1 MWCIVTCGVAALVE
15 ALMGFQFNHVGGGTK
30 TRRPIALHM
39 KYNASC
45 VEPACYLVSENDAE
59 AEHEMSLPELQE
71 HIESENRRLEAES
84 GFWSKDIVAKIEYKF
99 CPNLTIVDTPGLIA
113 AAPGRRNG
121 SMQSNAR
128 AVESVVRG
136 KMEQQDHIILCLEDS
151 SDWSN
156 ATTRRLVMNADP
168 ELRRTVLVATKLDT
182 RLPQFSRA
190 SDVEQ
195 FLRPPTHLVSPNVL
209 GGGPF
214 FTSVPSGRVGTVRDA
229 VFRTN
234 EHFRDALAQQEHHD
248 VSELERRLDRRLE
261 PSEASHVGVS
271 QLRRYLEKLLRK
283 RYLENVPSIV
293 PVLEREQRTASNKLQ
308 ETERELESLDSDRL
322 KDRGRQFYSA
332 FLGKLPLLLRG
343 TMMAPPSRF
352 GETLADE
359 HIRGGSFIGEEG
371 RPLSATER
379 AVPNSEQ
386 RLFGGAQYHRAL
398 EEFRTTVG
406 SIKCPQV
413 TREDIVNASGLD
425 ELHDGAN
432 YARTACVIGVAKA
445 RDMLEPFLHQL
456 GYRMA
461 HVARR
466 LLPISMYLLQ
476 REGKFLHGHE
486 KFLKAIGSSFHAFV
500 DECQQDCQSKVLE
513 DLRSTT
519 EFVSWSLHSGNSAAL
534 RTVLGTAAST
544 SNGASSDGSHSASS
558 SSDSSPNNGSNTN
571 GKQTKA
577 QQQQQLAQR
586 HAEEQH
592 SRTKLIDLVEN
603 TLWSRALAGVTHDVV
618 SALVEQVFNGIR
630 DHFVQAA
637 ELKFNCF
644 FLMPLINEFP
654 ARLRSEMEQ
663 AFAQDTDGVF
673 DVASARSA
681 LEKQTERLQREMSQ
695 MERIQEKFQTIHAQL
710 CNLQQPGQQQPQPSP
725 AQQYSTNLHHYD
737 ERNDTAAQ
745 QQQQHVSASRSSSI
759 ATFRNNSSQQGSPAS
774 RRGHAGLHDG
784 STGATPKHRSDT
796 YENRTP
802 LSQRYNV

>member
-1 MWCIVTCGVAALVE
+1 
-15 ALMGFQFNHVGGGTK
+15 MGFQFNHVGGGTK

-39 KYNASC
+39 KYNASA
-45 VEPACYLVSENDAE
+45 VEPVCYLINEENDDSE
-59 AEHEMSLPELQE
+59 LEMSLYELQE
-71 HIESENRRLEAES
+71 HIESENRRLEAEG

-113 AAPGRRNG
+113 AAPGRR
-121 SMQSNAR
+121 SSTTQSSAR
-128 AVESVVRG
+128 AVESVARG

-156 ATTRRLVMNADP
+156 ATTRRVVMQADP

-195 FLRPPTHLVSPNVL
+195 FLRPQKQLVSPNLL

-234 EHFRDALAQQEHHD
+234 EHFRDALAQQEQFD
-248 VSELERRLDRRLE
+248 TSELERRLDRRLE
-261 PSEASHVGVS
+261 QSEASHVGVS
-271 QLRRYLEKLLRK
+271 QLRRFLEKLLRK

-293 PVLEREQRTASNKLQ
+293 PVLEREQRSASNKLQ
-308 ETERELESLDSDRL
+308 ETERELESLDSDQL
-322 KDRGRQFYSA
+322 KDRGRHFYNA
-332 FLGKLPLLLRG
+332 FLSKLPLLLRG

-359 HIRGGSFIGEEG
+359 HIRGGSFVGEEG
-371 RPLSATER
+371 RPLSTSER

-386 RLFGGAQYHRAL
+386 RLFGGAQYHRAI
-398 EEFRTTVG
+398 EEFRVSVG
-406 SIKCPQV
+406 CMKCPQV
-413 TREDIVNASGLD
+413 TREDIVNASGMD

-432 YARTACVIGVAKA
+432 YARTACVIGIAKA

-500 DECQQDCQSKVLE
+500 DQCQADCQEKVQE

-519 EFVSWSLHSGNSAAL
+519 EFVSWSLHSGNSGAL
-534 RTVLGTAAST
+534 RSILGTAVSEAT
-544 SNGASSDGSHSASS
+544 PSS
-558 SSDSSPNNGSNTN
+558 SETAPPPISGSGNGN
-571 GKQTKA
+571 GK
-577 QQQQQLAQR
+577 QQQQQQSQHKVQQQNSNGR
-586 HAEEQH
+586 EETH
-592 SRTKLIDLVEN
+592 SRTKLVDLVEN

-618 SALVEQVFNGIR
+618 AALVEQVFNGIR

-644 FLMPLINEFP
+644 FLMPLINNFP

-663 AFAQDTDGVF
+663 AFARDTDGVF
-673 DVASARSA
+673 DVAAARSA

-710 CNLQQPGQQQPQPSP
+710 CNLQQPAQASGPSPTAEWQHQHPGSQHSDERYTVHREREEMHPHRSASKQWSSQQPSP
-725 AQQYSTNLHHYD
+725 
-737 ERNDTAAQ
+737 
-745 QQQQHVSASRSSSI
+745 
-759 ATFRNNSSQQGSPAS
+759 PS
-774 RRGHAGLHDG
+774 RRGSEHGHEM
-784 STGATPKHRSDT
+784 PKHLQHSEQ
-796 YENRTP
+796 ENRAP
-802 LSQRYNV
+802 LTQRFNV